1 MTSLNTTQNHL
12 EYVKVS
18 ETLDIQ
24 GQPIVTG
31 SDYYTGRISILIM
44 KPSVNKI

>member
-1 MTSLNTTQNHL
+1 MQIHL
-12 EYVKVS
+12 EYVKIS
-18 ETLDIQ
+18 ETLDIK
-24 GQPIVTG
+24 GQSIVAG